1 MSAVQ
6 SIGAAAA
13 AAVAGEVLAA
23 GKSIRV
29 AANVS
34 AAAATA
40 ADTLNFRA
48 QASSFST
55 SAANELVEHA
65 TRSLYVCVCLCV
77 TAVDITANQSNK
89 EEDAERRKG

>member
-29 AANVS
+29 AANAS
-34 AAAATA
+34 AAAAATA
-40 ADTLNFRA
+40 ADTLNFSA
-48 QASSFST
+48 QVSSFST

-65 TRSLYVCVCLCV
+65 TRSVYVCLCV

-89 EEDAERRKG
+89 AEDDERRKG

>member
-13 AAVAGEVLAA
+13 VAVAGEVLAA

-29 AANVS
+29 AANAS
-34 AAAATA
+34 AAAAA
-40 ADTLNFRA
+40 ADTLNFSA
-48 QASSFST
+48 QVSSFST

-65 TRSLYVCVCLCV
+65 TRSVYVCVCV
-77 TAVDITANQSNK
+77 TAVDITTNQSNK
-89 EEDAERRKG
+89 AEDDERRKG

>member
-29 AANVS
+29 AANAS

-40 ADTLNFRA
+40 ADTLNFSA

-65 TRSLYVCVCLCV
+65 TRSLYVCVCVSVC
-77 TAVDITANQSNK
+77 DSS
-89 EEDAERRKG
+89 RHHR